1 MWELAE
7 GEIDC
12 QLETSKD
19 IVPYSGD
26 TFTMNVNSN
35 TSWKV
40 STPVWMTANPSEGT
54 GSGVVT
60 IDVAKSSESQQRNGK
75 ISVMFS
81 SDPDNNIAGGLSKEM
96 YVKQEAYWESVRVT
110 ISEAYIRTHKYPK
123 ANKYDAGYSVTYTV
137 ESDLPDEEFNKLV
150 SGTHLQ
156 LRYLIADGDWD
167 GYRYQFRDHY
177 YLIPDIIM
185 SRGTHTVSNDKWIVA
200 SEHTI
205 SAHTSTCVAEIACK
219 EYRKF
224 IKFAE
229 TRIEDIEY

>member
-19 IVPYSGD
+19 IIPYSGD
-26 TFTMNVNSN
+26 TFTMNVKSN

-60 IDVAKSSESQQRNGK
+60 IDVASSTESQQRNGK

-81 SDPDNNIAGGLSKEM
+81 SDPDNNIAGELSKEM

-110 ISEAYIRTHKYPK
+110 ISEACIRTHKYP
-123 ANKYDAGYSVTYTV
+123 NVSKYDAGYSVTYTV
-137 ESDLPDEEFNKLV
+137 ESDLPDDEFKKLV

-156 LRYLIADGDWD
+156 LRYLIADVWTGRN
-167 GYRYQFRDHY
+167 YEFRDYY
-177 YLIPDIIM
+177 YLIPDINM

-200 SEHTI
+200 SEHKI
-205 SAHTSTCVAEIACK
+205 SAHSSTCVAEIACRMYGK
-219 EYRKF
+219 D

-229 TRIEDIEY
+229 TRIENIEY